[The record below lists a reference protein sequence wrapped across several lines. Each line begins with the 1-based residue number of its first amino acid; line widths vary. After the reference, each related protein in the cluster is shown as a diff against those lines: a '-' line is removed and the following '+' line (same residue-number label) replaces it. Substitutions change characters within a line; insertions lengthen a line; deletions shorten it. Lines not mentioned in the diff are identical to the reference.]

1 MSDKQAA
8 PSLPPLIGGG
18 GNNGS
23 ATQQQQQQQTVR
35 LQQVLAT
42 AQGLNVLTTG
52 GGQQFVITSQVPGLA
67 QVNNNNLYIVA
78 LSNPRNYSNDD
89 KYHVDK

>member
-1 MSDKQAA
+1 MSDKQTA
-8 PSLPPLIGGG
+8 PILPPLNGGG

-23 ATQQQQQQQTVR
+23 SNGGAPQQTVN

-52 GGQQFVITSQVPGLA
+52 AGQQFVITSQVPGLT
-67 QVNNNNLYIVA
+67 QVHNLIFINFLICNKCLNNFCLLYNCR
-78 LSNPRNYSNDD
+78 L
-89 KYHVDK
+89 